1 MAGRILRRG
10 RLLGLAA
17 LFLVGST
24 VVSLGLEGGGGILL
38 HVTQSVWVELLVY
51 PALYVLAFLL
61 LLLMVPHMEE
71 FEGWS
76 KGWVV
81 LAMIVVP
88 IAALVVTYQTYTGL
102 DQRALHAR
110 GQEERATVTDVYWV
124 DGGADPPAHVAQLA
138 DPSGQL
144 LPGTVSG
151 DGLKAGQTVTVTV
164 DPRGEIPVLL
174 GTPSTGSGKFRT
186 AGIAAGVE
194 ILFLAWAA
202 YRGAADRL
210 DTKTTD
216 KPKPTQ
222 RPDDVRT

>member
-1 MAGRILRRG
+1 MAGRILRRA

-17 LFLVGST
+17 LFLVGFT
-24 VVSLGLEGGGGILL
+24 IVYLGLEGGGGILL
-38 HVTQSVWVELLVY
+38 HVTQNIWLALLVY
-51 PALYVLAFLL
+51 PGLYLLAFLL
-61 LLLMVPHMEE
+61 LGLMMPDMEE
-71 FEGWS
+71 LEGWS
-76 KGWVV
+76 RGWGV
-81 LAMIVVP
+81 LAVIVVP
-88 IAALVVTYQTYTGL
+88 IAAVVVTYQTYSGL

-110 GQEERATVTDVYWV
+110 GRQERATVTDVYWV
-124 DGGADPPAHVAQLA
+124 DQGADPPSHVAQLA
-138 DPSGQL
+138 DPWGQP

-174 GTPSTGSGKFRT
+174 GTPSAGSGNVRT

-202 YRGAADRL
+202 YRGSADRL
-210 DTKTTD
+210 ATKTTD

>member
-1 MAGRILRRG
+1 
-10 RLLGLAA
+10 
-17 LFLVGST
+17 
-24 VVSLGLEGGGGILL
+24 
-38 HVTQSVWVELLVY
+38 
-51 PALYVLAFLL
+51 
-61 LLLMVPHMEE
+61 MEE

-76 KGWVV
+76 KAWVV

-88 IAALVVTYQTYTGL
+88 IAALVVTYQTYSGL

-110 GQEERATVTDVYWV
+110 GRQERATVTDVYWV
-124 DGGADPPAHVAQLA
+124 DQGADPPSHVAQLA
-138 DPSGQL
+138 DPSGQP
-144 LPGTVSG
+144 LPGNVSG

-174 GTPSTGSGKFRT
+174 GTPSTGSGKFRA

-210 DTKTTD
+210 ATKTTD
-216 KPKPTQ
+216 KPKPTH

>member
-1 MAGRILRRG
+1 M
-10 RLLGLAA
+10 LGLTA

-24 VVSLGLEGGGGILL
+24 FVSLGLEGGSGILL
-38 HVTQSVWVELLVY
+38 HVTQNIWLALLVY
-51 PALYVLAFLL
+51 PVLYLLSFLL
-61 LLLMVPHMEE
+61 LALMVPHMEE

-76 KGWVV
+76 KGLVV
-81 LAMIVVP
+81 LAMILVP
-88 IAALVVTYQTYTGL
+88 IAAVVVTYQTYSGL

-110 GQEERATVTDVYWV
+110 GREERATVTDVYWV
-124 DGGADPPAHVAQLA
+124 DQGADPPSHAAQLA
-138 DPSGQL
+138 DLSGQP

-151 DGLKAGQTVTVTV
+151 DGLKAGQAVTVTV

-174 GTPSTGSGKFRT
+174 GTPSTGSGNFRT
-186 AGIAAGVE
+186 AGITAGVE

-210 DTKTTD
+210 ATKTTHE
-216 KPKPTQ
+216 PRPTQ